1 MSEKFDS
8 ALGGSQD
15 LKRHLDFSSEDTISR
30 YDKLGLSQIQR
41 EEIGRRCK
49 RILDEARC
57 QFLRENLGFRN
68 IKLKYY
74 VDTSISVENVIL
86 IATK

>member
-1 MSEKFDS
+1 MPSE
-8 ALGGSQD
+8 D
-15 LKRHLDFSSEDTISR
+15 LKRHLDFSPEDTISR
-30 YDKLGLSQIQR
+30 YDKLELNQMQR